1 MSNVDDV
8 VDIVKVRSKRRIV
21 KEGPSRKDSLY
32 IMRKVIYANEI
43 MIVHRCTMINRVKI
57 FGIIKSKNEEMILF
71 FKKKF

>member
-32 IMRKVIYANEI
+32 NIMRKVIYGNEI

-57 FGIIKSKNEEMILF
+57 FGIIKSKNDNF
-71 FKKKF
+71 FCYS

>member
-32 IMRKVIYANEI
+32 NIMRKVIYANEI

-57 FGIIKSKNEEMILF
+57 FGIIKSKNDNF
-71 FKKKF
+71 FCYFLN